1 MHFEPVE
8 FGKRIKS
15 LREKKGFTQM
25 QLAEQ
30 LNISYE
36 HIRSIETGRRVCTI
50 DLMVEFAMLFQ
61 VSLDYLVIGKFPYW
75 DTIRSD
81 LSTAIEI
88 LEKVKNN
95 H

>member
-1 MHFEPVE
+1 MRFDPVE

-15 LREKKGFTQM
+15 LREKREFTQM

-30 LNISYE
+30 MNISYE

-50 DLMVEFAMLFQ
+50 DLMVEFTVLFQ
-61 VSLDYLVIGKFPYW
+61 VSLDYLVMGKFPCW

-88 LEKVKNN
+88 LEKVKTNL
-95 H
+95 